1 MPASPELDHGLSVD
15 APALHQQWSD
25 SGFASGT
32 HLNGPRAARRSGIE
46 RKVRV
51 PAARSSLSLCALVL
65 GAVLCAQGVPA
76 QELNPRA
83 YVITPTGSNAFNL
96 AYTYLAGHP
105 DVAGAAPITEA
116 EATVDLAALGYY
128 RSFGLLG
135 RSANLALAI
144 PIARDS
150 RIRPCGSRST

>member
-1 MPASPELDHGLSVD
+1 M
-15 APALHQQWSD
+15 
-25 SGFASGT
+25 
-32 HLNGPRAARRSGIE
+32 
-46 RKVRV
+46 RV
-51 PAARSSLSLCALVL
+51 PAARSPLSLCALL
-65 GAVLCAQGVPA
+65 IGAVLCAQLVRA

-83 YVITPTGSNAFNL
+83 YVIAPAGTNVINL
-96 AYTYLAGHP
+96 GYSHLAGKP
-105 DVAGAAPITEA
+105 DVAGATPITEA